1 MNLFKFLIVIF
12 LLIFL
17 ALSEYEFQNGNE
29 IEAFFILAKAL
40 LIDVTFLFLKG
51 DEK

>member
-1 MNLFKFLIVIF
+1 MNLFKLLIVIF

-29 IEAFFILAKAL
+29 TEAFFILAKAA
-40 LIDVTFLFLKG
+40 LIDITFLFFKG
-51 DEK
+51 EEK